1 MTAEKKNK
9 TAGGQKAQK
18 ELSQT
23 RKKMQGRSKYRSTR
37 KSNNAVEDFF
47 EALNKSPSAGGRE
60 VWVVIAPKG
69 AGRFLC
75 IDNSGTEKIIKL
87 KSGLRLPGK
96 LHHNPMVT
104 TAIGPGSN
112 VVVKDDEIVGVLSLQ
127 NATRAKKRMGWGV
140 AANKNANLGFNW
152 NVSNERY
159 GRVRS
164 SKSRS
169 RSKSRERK
177 LKTVHENNRG
187 NNNNNNNNDD

>member
-9 TAGGQKAQK
+9 TAGGPKAQK
-18 ELSQT
+18 ELSVT

-60 VWVVIAPKG
+60 VWVVIAPVG
-69 AGRFLC
+69 GGRFKC
-75 IDNSGTEKIIKL
+75 IDNTGTEKILKL

-96 LHHNPMVT
+96 LHHNPQMT

-112 VVVKDDEIVGVLSLQ
+112 VVVKDEEIVGVLGLA
-127 NATRAKKRMGWGV
+127 NATRAKKRMGWAAG
-140 AANKNANLGFNW
+140 ANKNANLGFNW
-152 NVSNERY
+152 NVANGRI

-169 RSKSRERK
+169 RSKSREKK

>member
-69 AGRFLC
+69 GGRFLC

-112 VVVKDDEIVGVLSLQ
+112 VVVKDDEIVGVLGLRD
-127 NATRAKKRMGWGV
+127 ALEAKRRLGWGNKERLAPEGFNFNMSNV
-140 AANKNANLGFNW
+140 GTRKQSGERSPTRRSPRGKLAAVREENEGGNNKNLFEG
-152 NVSNERY
+152 VDR
-159 GRVRS
+159 
-164 SKSRS
+164 
-169 RSKSRERK
+169 
-177 LKTVHENNRG
+177 
-187 NNNNNNNNDD
+187 